1 MFVKVFKVPLSRCM
15 PTPLST
21 PIHSL
26 LYILYGSFF
35 YISPTYATFKWRH
48 SLSNNS
54 NSNTITKPPRM
65 STIRWALCVC
75 RQTSSRVLC
84 VYVVFLFLLYSF
96 CFPLPQQQTHIETTF
111 DSTFIVELNFYS
123 VPLLCFALLSFCF
136 LCFVLRFKGASDQPC
151 QPHARVATDLR
162 N

>member
-1 MFVKVFKVPLSRCM
+1 MLLAYATVD
-15 PTPLST
+15 

-48 SLSNNS
+48 SLSNN
-54 NSNTITKPPRM
+54 NKTNTMASPQNEYYQMGTMRVQTDFKPCTTM
-65 STIRWALCVC
+65 CM
-75 RQTSSRVLC
+75 
-84 VYVVFLFLLYSF
+84 LFLLYSF
-96 CFPLPQQQTHIETTF
+96 CFPLLKQQTHIETTF

-136 LCFVLRFKGASDQPC
+136 FCLVLCFKGASDQPC